1 MDEQMEISD
10 KFRNEMHIVVPLSQV
25 SKQGNKG
32 PFWISEEPRGWF
44 VM

>member
-32 PFWISEEPRGWF
+32 PFGSVKNQGAGL
-44 VM
+44 